1 MEIEKKLK
9 DAREQAG
16 LTQEQVAETVMVSRQ
31 TISNWENGKSL
42 PDIVSVMRLSDLY
55 KISVDEMLKGDRRMQ
70 EKIEKDANAAKANTR
85 LIIVTAIITLIALA
99 IYLISIF
106 VGDPFLD
113 FCENAIRWVL
123 AGIGIAFIVTFLHNT
138 IKHNNYKFSIGALL
152 MKKLQ
157 IMSIVLL
164 LFGIWLSNV
173 SIAPNSKIP
182 ELVCITAVAA
192 GLVCAVISLF
202 GKDK

>member
-9 DAREQAG
+9 SAREQAR

-42 PDIVSVMRLSDLY
+42 PDIVSVMKLSDLY
-55 KISVDEMLKGDRRMQ
+55 EISMDELLKGDQRMQ
-70 EKIEKDANAAKANTR
+70 KKIEKDANIAKTNKRVILA
-85 LIIVTAIITLIALA
+85 VAMITLISLA
-99 IYLISIF
+99 IYFISIF
-106 VGDPFLD
+106 VGGAFLD

-123 AGIGIAFIVTFLHNT
+123 AGIGIAFIFTFLHNT
-138 IKHNNYKFSIGALL
+138 NKRNNHKFIIGVLQ

-157 IMSIVLL
+157 IISIVLL
-164 LFGIWLSNV
+164 LLGIWLCLFPIGQS
-173 SIAPNSKIP
+173 SKIP
-182 ELVCITAVAA
+182 ELVSIISAVS
-192 GLVCAVISLF
+192 GLVCGVISLF